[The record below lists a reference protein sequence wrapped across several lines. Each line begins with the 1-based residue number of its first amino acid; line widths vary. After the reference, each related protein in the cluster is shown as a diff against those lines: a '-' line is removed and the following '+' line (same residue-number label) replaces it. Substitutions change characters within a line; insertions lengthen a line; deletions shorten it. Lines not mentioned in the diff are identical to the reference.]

1 MARTSIGVDVGSSAV
16 RVAEVAVGDIPVVV
30 RAAQVPLAP
39 GVVQSGEVRQPEAVA
54 EALRKV
60 WAKSGVKSKRVHLG
74 VGNERV
80 VVREIALPW
89 LPEKELRDTLAFQV
103 QEFIL
108 ALPSGPTGATGTT
121 GVPTAPPSLSP
132 SPTPR
137 ETLPPVSLA
146 GSRDPFSIPA
156 GLELSTGGSVSP
168 TTTASSAGT
177 TTAATT
183 IPTTITT
190 TVPTT
195 IPTVPTTTATTTPPP
210 PDGGDGDRPG
220 NNMQIGGHNVKLVS
234 VAGNG
239 KKLECSSTARSTRSN
254 PVRRSTTTSSS

>member
-1 MARTSIGVDVGSSAV
+1 MQLTPRDKRILQIAG
-16 RVAEVAVGDIPVVV
+16 VAV
-30 RAAQVPLAP
+30 PLLLIVYFFVLGP
-39 GVVQSGEVRQPEAVA
+39 DGGE
-54 EALRKV
+54 
-60 WAKSGVKSKRVHLG
+60 
-74 VGNERV
+74 
-80 VVREIALPW
+80 
-89 LPEKELRDTLAFQV
+89 D
-103 QEFIL
+103 L

-168 TTTASSAGT
+168 TTTASSGGT

-183 IPTTITT
+183 IPTTVPT

-195 IPTVPTTTATTTPPP
+195 IPTVPTTTGTTTTPP

-220 NNMQIGGHNVKLVS
+220 NKILIGGHNVKLVS

-239 KKLECSSTARSTRSN
+239 KKLDVQVDGKVYTVEPGATFDDN
-254 PVRRSTTTSSS
+254 FKLVRIDGKCAKVLFGDQSFGLCEK

>member
-1 MARTSIGVDVGSSAV
+1 MQLTPRDKRILQVAGVALSLLIIAYFLVLGPDG
-16 RVAEVAVGDIPVVV
+16 
-30 RAAQVPLAP
+30 
-39 GVVQSGEVRQPEAVA
+39 GEE
-54 EALRKV
+54 
-60 WAKSGVKSKRVHLG
+60 
-74 VGNERV
+74 
-80 VVREIALPW
+80 
-89 LPEKELRDTLAFQV
+89 
-103 QEFIL
+103 L
-108 ALPSGPTGATGTT
+108 ALPSGPTDATGTT

-177 TTAATT
+177 TTAATK

-220 NNMQIGGHNVKLVS
+220 NKILIGGHDVKLVS

-239 KKLECSSTARSTRSN
+239 KKLDVQVDGKVYTVEPGATFDDDFEL
-254 PVRRSTTTSSS
+254 VRIDGKCAKFLFGDQSFELCER